1 MSAPAPC
8 PNCGT
13 EPIGAYCHACGQ
25 QQQVEH
31 TLFTVLGKTA
41 SDIGHLDQVL
51 LRTLVDLLRRPG
63 DLVADVLRGKT
74 KPYAKPI
81 ATLVLVASTQFLIM
95 RLTGYTEAIAI
106 LQAQRDQGIAASL
119 QQRINEMML
128 EWGQYVGLFALPFAS
143 FSSWHID
150 GRRRPYGHWLVFY
163 AYAVAGTSVIGILV
177 ALPFIGHPRMYA
189 GAMVAQMPLMVA
201 YFAWAARRA
210 FGIGWLR
217 AIFGVAAPWF
227 FAIIMMSFVLL
238 IIGLVVLLIVSPA

>member
-1 MSAPAPC
+1 MSASAPC

-13 EPIGAYCHACGQ
+13 EPLGAYCHACGQ

-31 TLFTVLGKTA
+31 TLFAVLGKTV

-51 LRTLVDLLRRPG
+51 VRTLVDLLRRPG

-74 KPYAKPI
+74 KPYAKPMG
-81 ATLVLVASTQFLIM
+81 TLLLVASAQFLLM

-106 LQAQRDQGIAASL
+106 LQAQRDHALAGSI

-128 EWGQYVGLFALPFAS
+128 EWGQYVGALALPFAS
-143 FSSWHID
+143 FSSWQID

-163 AYAVAGTSVIGILV
+163 AYAVAGTSVLGILMS
-177 ALPFIGHPRMYA
+177 LPFTGHPRAYA
-189 GAMVAQMPLMVA
+189 GAMLVQMPLMVA
-201 YFAWAARRA
+201 YMAWAARRA

-217 AIFGVAAPWF
+217 AIFGVAVPWL
-227 FAIIMMSFVLL
+227 FAVIMTSFVLL
-238 IIGLVVLLIVSPA
+238 VVGLVVLFAAAP